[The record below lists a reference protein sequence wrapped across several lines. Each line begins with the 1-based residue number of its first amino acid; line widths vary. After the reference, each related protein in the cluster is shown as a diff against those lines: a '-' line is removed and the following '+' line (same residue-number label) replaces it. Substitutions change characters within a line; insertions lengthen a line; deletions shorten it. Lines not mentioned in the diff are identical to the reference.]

1 MASRVAS
8 RPTMA
13 EGPESLSGM
22 RPITLLIATGI
33 ALITAILMVIGIAA
47 NHLRDQALRTA
58 GSELT
63 RIDSVLATASNA
75 SLDVITSRLADLA
88 ARLEQNA
95 GDSEGT
101 FRTNAM
107 TEM

>member
-8 RPTMA
+8 RPMMA

-22 RPITLLIATGI
+22 RPVTLLIAPAL

-58 GSELT
+58 GSELI
-63 RIDSVLATASNA
+63 RIDSVLAAASNA
-75 SLDVITSRLADLA
+75 SLDVITSRLIDLA

-95 GDSEGT
+95 GENEGT
-101 FRTNAM
+101 
-107 TEM
+107 